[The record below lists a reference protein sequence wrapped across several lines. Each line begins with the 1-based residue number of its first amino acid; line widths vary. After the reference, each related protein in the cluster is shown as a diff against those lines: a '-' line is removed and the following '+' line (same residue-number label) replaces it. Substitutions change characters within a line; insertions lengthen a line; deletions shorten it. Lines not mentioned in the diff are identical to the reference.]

1 MEANAASLSA
11 DTAPNGTPPAR
22 LISIPFL
29 LLRVSTAAGAF
40 AMGLVQTL
48 VFARVLSP
56 DRFSIF
62 ILVGA
67 IGYALWLCDLG
78 LAKILFVQ
86 LRAAHLAGRTDE
98 GAAGQAT
105 AVVVFYILLAVG
117 GSLACFAIMVARPAF
132 AILDAADFGL
142 FFLYVALNLAWVCL
156 RSISIAVDGYV
167 FYEKLE
173 LTRRV
178 ANMSTMLA
186 MLIGLPLTVFLA
198 GSNVL
203 WAVLLAA
210 AVAKLLERGA
220 MAPRLR
226 GLARELVLFFRLNMR
241 SIVRSGTFALSDIFV
256 YVFPYYVVPPM
267 FGLGAPTIILEATFR
282 IFRGASVIYTAASDL
297 AVPSQTRAL
306 AARDAPSLIRTTLIA
321 AGLCCLP
328 AIFACALLI
337 FASKQLFAF
346 LLGSAA
352 TVPPA
357 VTPILVVLL
366 LANLIQMVAQSLL
379 LHAGFF
385 REISRI
391 GAGVAVA
398 MVAATALSVAAKFDI
413 VEFLAAYAAVYT
425 AGALFLAIAAMRGP
439 IRAAAH
445 QPGAAHAKRRL
456 LASIHSASRL
466 PPAVP
471 TR

>member
-1 MEANAASLSA
+1 MTMQANVASL
-11 DTAPNGTPPAR
+11 TAEAAPVAGPAAR

-56 DRFSIF
+56 DRFSLF

-67 IGYALWLCDLG
+67 IGYSLWLCDLG

-86 LRAAHLAGRTDE
+86 LRTAHLAGRTDE
-98 GAAGQAT
+98 RAAGQAT
-105 AVVVFYILLAVG
+105 AVIAFYVLLAAAG
-117 GSLACFAIMVARPAF
+117 ALICFAVMAARPSVS
-132 AILDAADFGL
+132 IVEAADFGL
-142 FFLYVALNLAWVCL
+142 FFLYITLNLTWICL
-156 RSISIAVDGYV
+156 RSIAIAVDEYV

-178 ANMSTMLA
+178 GNMATILA
-186 MLIGLPLTVFLA
+186 MLVGLPFTAFLV
-198 GSNVL
+198 GSNIL
-203 WAVLLAA
+203 WAGLVTA
-210 AVAKLLERGA
+210 AVIKLISRGA

-226 GLARELVLFFRLNMR
+226 GFVGALKEFFRLNMR
-241 SIVRSGTFALSDIFV
+241 SIMRSGTFALSDLFI
-256 YVFPYYVVPPM
+256 YTFPYYVVPWA
-267 FGLGAPTIILEATFR
+267 FGLGPPIIILEATFR
-282 IFRGASVIYTAASDL
+282 IFRGASVIYAAACDL
-297 AVPSQTRAL
+297 AIPGQTRAL
-306 AARDAPSLIRTTLIA
+306 AARDASSLVRTTLIA

-328 AIFACALLI
+328 ALFACTLLI

-346 LLGSAA
+346 LLGTAA

-357 VTPILVVLL
+357 VTPILVVMLI
-366 LANLIQMVAQSLL
+366 ANLVQMVAQSLL

-398 MVAATALSVAAKFDI
+398 MIIATGIAVGIKLDI
-413 VEFLAAYAAVYT
+413 VQFLAVYAAVYT
-425 AGALFLAIAAMRGP
+425 AGALYLAIAAIRGP
-439 IRAAAH
+439 VHAASAPDPEKWKRAAE
-445 QPGAAHAKRRL
+445 PAAAR
-456 LASIHSASRL
+456 
-466 PPAVP
+466 
-471 TR
+471 